1 MICGSNAMIGLF
13 SAHRTRKPLDDVQC
27 AYLAFVLLCL
37 IGVPV
42 VMVDDRDYW
51 LIRRACHVG
60 FEAPSPG
67 NPFFLVS

>member
-1 MICGSNAMIGLF
+1 MVQTPLGNVTVLS
-13 SAHRTRKPLDDVQC
+13 SADRTRKPLDDVEC

-42 VMVDDRDYW
+42 VMVDDHDYW

-60 FEAPSPG
+60 FEEPSPG
-67 NPFFLVS
+67 NPFF